1 MRLYTQDQLREVAA
15 RAWELQ
21 REHLGVPHPPPGA
34 PPDSAMAVPTA
45 PTAPTGGQPLSDG
58 SILIDDDDAWGG
70 WSSEGQEHPEG
81 PEKPQG
87 PPAATLMPQPKWP
100 GPPRPQG
107 HAEPKRMPIAS
118 GTLAIADQVRV
129 TVEVPRGHGG
139 SLQGSPCQSP
149 RSRSGHG
156 GEGWLHGGAQSQ
168 YEERLRQDDRA
179 DPAWRDWNLNRRVR
193 QGPEAPR
200 DPPVPAYDRY
210 WGADRLAHLYNV
222 PEPPRPY
229 RVGADG
235 IQADLVEFQWQLM
248 SYVLQNR
255 KVPQERQQYLEDL
268 TDMYKVPEKYLTLI
282 TSRDLSEWHL
292 LMRED
297 PDLQDLSEDPGA
309 LNYWRRVSTHPGAG
323 MFEANRILYHL
334 LKDSWSDRRQ
344 MEPVKWLVGACKEAL
359 HALQSPDEWSA
370 QAQRRKGLMFL
381 QNGTSQSG
389 QPLYAWMPEEPRR
402 PWSASD
408 DRHRREWREPR
419 ARGYGWSDRDH
430 HHYG

>member
-70 WSSEGQEHPEG
+70 WSSEGQEPPEG
-81 PEKPQG
+81 PADPQG
-87 PPAATLMPQPKWP
+87 PPAATLMPPPPKWP
-100 GPPRPQG
+100 ARPQ
-107 HAEPKRMPIAS
+107 HLAEPKRMPIAS

-156 GEGWLHGGAQSQ
+156 GEGWLHEGAQSQ
-168 YEERLRQDDRA
+168 YEERLRQDDRG
-179 DPAWRDWNLNRRVR
+179 DPAWRDWNRNRRAP
-193 QGPEAPR
+193 QGPQGPAAPPAAPR
-200 DPPVPAYDRY
+200 DPPVPPYDRC

-235 IQADLVEFQWQLM
+235 IQADLGEFQWQLM
-248 SYVLQNR
+248 SYARQKGRCLNR
-255 KVPQERQQYLEDL
+255 GSS
-268 TDMYKVPEKYLTLI
+268 
-282 TSRDLSEWHL
+282 TSR
-292 LMRED
+292 
-297 PDLQDLSEDPGA
+297 
-309 LNYWRRVSTHPGAG
+309 T
-323 MFEANRILYHL
+323 
-334 LKDSWSDRRQ
+334 
-344 MEPVKWLVGACKEAL
+344 
-359 HALQSPDEWSA
+359 
-370 QAQRRKGLMFL
+370 
-381 QNGTSQSG
+381 
-389 QPLYAWMPEEPRR
+389 
-402 PWSASD
+402 
-408 DRHRREWREPR
+408 
-419 ARGYGWSDRDH
+419 
-430 HHYG
+430 